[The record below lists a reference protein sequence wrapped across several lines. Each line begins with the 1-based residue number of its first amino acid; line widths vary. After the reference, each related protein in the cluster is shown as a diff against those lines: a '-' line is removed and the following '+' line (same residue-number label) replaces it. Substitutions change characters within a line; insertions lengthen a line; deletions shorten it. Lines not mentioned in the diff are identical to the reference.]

1 MNLKHKLDLPVNA
14 FIRTPGKISE
24 IKQNLSDV
32 EDALETN
39 AAVLK
44 YEVAKQRRLMKLKDE
59 TLNELKDIS
68 KELVDSK
75 NWDELKKSTL
85 VKSSK
90 ILNDG
95 RTFVSAN
102 SPKIRTTGQFVKKL
116 FARKQPFSTK
126 DIELIKQ
133 LADLKQQG
141 ILSEKEFA
149 ISKKKILARL

>member
-59 TLNELKDIS
+59 TLNELKGIS
-68 KELVDSK
+68 NELVDSE

-95 RTFVSAN
+95 RTFV
-102 SPKIRTTGQFVKKL
+102 F
-116 FARKQPFSTK
+116 
-126 DIELIKQ
+126 
-133 LADLKQQG
+133 
-141 ILSEKEFA
+141 
-149 ISKKKILARL
+149 